1 MKRPPKVTEDL
12 EAKML
17 EVRKAFRAERLDWWR
32 QSVVGE
38 IRSLLKV

>member
-1 MKRPPKVTEDL
+1 VTEEL

-17 EVRKAFRAERLDWWR
+17 EVRKAFRAEKIDSWR

-38 IRSLLKV
+38 IRTLLKA